1 MLRYIVR
8 RYLPFLLL
16 PALHGCVPVFGT
28 PLSLPPKLEAQRD
41 DYEADLNLA
50 FARVNRFGARY
61 DWSVKAEDLV
71 VDFEVFRYRLN
82 KALEL
87 IRERKSNLSEIAY
100 QTGFSSISAFS
111 RAFKQ
116 AYGKAP
122 SEM

>member
-50 FARVNRFGARY
+50 FARVNRFAARY

-71 VDFEVFRYRLN
+71 VDFEVFETQAALWRRV
-82 KALEL
+82 LEL
-87 IRERKSNLSEIAY
+87 EGLPASTQLPV
-100 QTGFSSISAFS
+100 TGLAATIE
-111 RAFKQ
+111 
-116 AYGKAP
+116 GGHLLAP
-122 SEM
+122 VTLDLP